1 MEAQNTERRLAAIFA
16 ADVVGY
22 SRLMSEREEATLT
35 ILHACLD
42 IFHTC
47 ILTHH
52 GRVFGSAGDS
62 VIAEFPSAVEAVR
75 CAVKIQQAIAQRN
88 DEVADEDRM
97 QFRIGINVGDVIVE
111 GDNLMGEGVNIAS
124 RLEGIAE
131 PDGINISADVYHQVH
146 NKVEARFQDLG
157 IQSLKNIPE
166 PIQIYRV
173 VTDPSIVIT
182 PIRPERAISA
192 GSSQRWRM
200 PLAVGFVILFALG
213 VAWFATQHKT
223 LPPPHTETASIAVL
237 PFANMSGDPEQEY
250 FVDGI
255 TEDIITEFSRLSNL
269 TVIAWTTSSSY
280 KEKTVKPRDVG
291 KDLGVGY
298 VLDGSVRKAGDRLRI
313 TAQLVDTGNN
323 EQVWAERYDRKLTQI
338 FELQDEVTNKIV
350 NALSVRVTKAEKEKL
365 GHSGTNNLEAYDSLL
380 RGLQYFR
387 QRTKEGFELAHDAYR
402 RAIELDPTYARAYG
416 ALAVLRTHEYRR
428 GWTGLSAEEA
438 YTRAL
443 ELAQKAV
450 ALDRSS
456 QQAYWALGYVY
467 LFRKQY
473 NEAAVATRQAV
484 TLAPNYADGYG
495 LLAFIN
501 NWQGKGEDAIRD
513 IHKAMTLNPHYTFD
527 YPWNLG
533 MANYTLGRYTEAVE
547 ALHEALT
554 RNENAL
560 LPRLYLAASYV
571 RLGKQD
577 DAEWEIEQ
585 AMVQSPSTSIS
596 LLANTLPYENS
607 DQMNVLLEDLR
618 KAGLPD

>member
-22 SRLMSEREEATLT
+22 SRLMSEREEATLA

-42 IFHTC
+42 IFHDC
-47 ILTHH
+47 ISTHH

-75 CAVKIQQAIAQRN
+75 CAVKIQQALTLRN
-88 DEVADEDRM
+88 AEVADVDRM
-97 QFRIGINVGDVIVE
+97 QFRIGIHVGDVIVE

-157 IQSLKNIPE
+157 IQAVKNIPE
-166 PIQIYRV
+166 PIQTYRV
-173 VTDPSIVIT
+173 VTDPSVIIE
-182 PIRPERAISA
+182 PIRPKRALPAALSP
-192 GSSQRWRM
+192 RWRA
-200 PLAVGFVILFALG
+200 LTVGIVILAALG
-213 VAWFATQHKT
+213 VAWFASQYKT
-223 LPPPHTETASIAVL
+223 PSPPHNEKPSIAVL
-237 PFANMSGDPEQEY
+237 PFANKSDDPEQEY

-280 KEKTVKPRDVG
+280 KGKTVQPQDVG

-298 VLDGSVRKAGDRLRI
+298 VLNGSVRKAGEQLRI
-313 TAQLVDTGNN
+313 TAQLVDTGNSK
-323 EQVWAERYDRKLTQI
+323 QVWAERYDRKLTQV

-350 NALSVRVTKAEKEKL
+350 NALSVRVTTAEKEKL
-365 GHSGTNNLEAYDSLL
+365 GRSGTNNIAAYDSLL
-380 RGLQYFR
+380 KGLQYFK
-387 QRTKEGFELAHDAYR
+387 QRTREGNELARDAYR
-402 RAIELDPTYARAYG
+402 HAIELDPTYARPYG
-416 ALAVLRTHEYRR
+416 AMAVSLTNAYRR
-428 GWTGLSAEEA
+428 GWTMLSEEEA
-438 YTRAL
+438 YARGL

-450 ALDRSS
+450 ALDRSLP
-456 QQAYWALGYVY
+456 QAYWALGYVY
-467 LFRKQY
+467 LFSKQY
-473 NEAAVATRQAV
+473 DEAAAATKQAIM
-484 TLAPNYADGYG
+484 LAPNYADGYG

-501 NWQGKGEDAIRD
+501 NWQGKAEDAVFYIR
-513 IHKAMTLNPHYTFD
+513 KAMSLNPHYSFD

-533 MANYTLGRYTEAVE
+533 LANYTLGRYPEAVE
-547 ALHEALT
+547 AFNEALT
-554 RNENAL
+554 RNENAF

-571 RLGKQD
+571 RLGRQD

-585 AMVQSPSTSIS
+585 VLVQSPSATVSRV
-596 LLANTLPYENS
+596 AETLPYENQ
-607 DQMNVLLEDLR
+607 DQMNVFLEDLR
-618 KAGLPD
+618 QAGLPK